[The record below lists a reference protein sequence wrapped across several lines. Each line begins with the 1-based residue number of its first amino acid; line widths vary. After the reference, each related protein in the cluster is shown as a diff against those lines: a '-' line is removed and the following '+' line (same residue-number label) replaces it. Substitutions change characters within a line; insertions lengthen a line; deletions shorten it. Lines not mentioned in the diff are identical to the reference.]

1 MNGVH
6 DLGGM
11 QGMGPIRYEKD
22 EPVFHEPWEGRVWAM
37 NRALRAWRLWTI
49 DGDRHAIERLPQ
61 DDYLRMSYYER
72 WFVATVVGQPLTHA
86 MISKEE
92 LRTGRAAPGS
102 ARATPALD
110 PARAA
115 RVLNRGIRSADEPAV
130 KPKFS
135 VGQHVRTLNMNPL
148 GHTRLPRYARAKR
161 GVIVRDHGV
170 YNFPDTTAHGLGEK
184 RQHVYSVRFAA
195 RELWGEAASARDSVR
210 LDLFDDYLE
219 RA

>member
-1 MNGVH
+1 
-6 DLGGM
+6 M

-22 EPVFHEPWEGRVWAM
+22 EPVFHAPWEGRVWAM

-61 DDYLRMSYYER
+61 DAYLRMSYYER
-72 WFVATVVGQPLTHA
+72 WFVATVVGQPLTHG
-86 MISKEE
+86 MITEEE

-102 ARATPALD
+102 ARATPAMD
-110 PARAA
+110 SARAA
-115 RVLNRGIRSADEPAV
+115 HILTRGIGSADEPAV

-135 VGQHVRTLNMNPL
+135 VGRQVRTLNMNPL

-184 RQHVYSVRFAA
+184 RQHLYSVRFAA
-195 RELWGEAASARDSVR
+195 RELWGEAASARDSMH
-210 LDLFDDYLE
+210 LDLFEDYLE

>member
-6 DLGGM
+6 DLGGLH
-11 QGMGPIRYEKD
+11 GLGPIRYERD

-37 NRALRAWRLWTI
+37 NRALRAWGLWTI

-72 WFVATVVGQPLTHA
+72 WFVATLVGQPLAHA
-86 MISKEE
+86 MITEDE
-92 LRTGRAAPGS
+92 LRTSRAAPGS
-102 ARATPALD
+102 VRATPAMD
-110 PARAA
+110 VARAG
-115 RVLNRGIRSADEPAV
+115 RILSRGIRSADEPTV
-130 KPKFS
+130 KPKFR
-135 VGQHVRTLNMNPL
+135 VGQRVRTLNTNPP

-170 YNFPDTTAHGLGEK
+170 YNFPDTAAHRLGEK
-184 RQHVYSVRFAA
+184 RQHVYAVRFAA
-195 RELWGEAASARDSVR
+195 RELWGAEAPARDSVH

>member
-86 MISKEE
+86 MITEEE
-92 LRTGRAAPGS
+92 LRTGRAAGLGS
-102 ARATPALD
+102 RNAC
-110 PARAA
+110 
-115 RVLNRGIRSADEPAV
+115 N
-130 KPKFS
+130 
-135 VGQHVRTLNMNPL
+135 
-148 GHTRLPRYARAKR
+148 
-161 GVIVRDHGV
+161 
-170 YNFPDTTAHGLGEK
+170 GLGESSACPHSWN
-184 RQHVYSVRFAA
+184 RLCRRAGGETEVQRRSAGAHAQHEPGWAHASTAICACEA
-195 RELWGEAASARDSVR
+195 RRHRARSRR
-210 LDLFDDYLE
+210 L
-219 RA
+219 